1 MESQSFKY
9 DPFLKNNKNTLS
21 VTIML
26 ECKQHTQ
33 FVGLSSSSSL
43 LCICACLF
51 FGHLK
56 TKCLTGLGAIEGRWK
71 DVNVKYL
78 IVSDD
83 CLTLKDM
90 WCFFLGMIVSLH
102 KCLAVQFFFSWFRT
116 SQTMFPL
123 TSLLIRSLT
132 IFWDKELKFYDVNAE
147 SCNLSLTQKKKQSS
161 EKKIFSTSRY

>member
-1 MESQSFKY
+1 MDSQSFKY

-43 LCICACLF
+43 LCICACF
-51 FGHLK
+51 FLVILK
-56 TKCLTGLGAIEGRWK
+56 SLTGLGAIEGRWK

-90 WCFFLGMIVSLH
+90 
-102 KCLAVQFFFSWFRT
+102 
-116 SQTMFPL
+116 
-123 TSLLIRSLT
+123 
-132 IFWDKELKFYDVNAE
+132 
-147 SCNLSLTQKKKQSS
+147 
-161 EKKIFSTSRY
+161 

>member
-21 VTIML
+21 VTIIL

-56 TKCLTGLGAIEGRWK
+56 TKCLTGLGAIERRWK

-90 WCFFLGMIVSLH
+90 
-102 KCLAVQFFFSWFRT
+102 
-116 SQTMFPL
+116 
-123 TSLLIRSLT
+123 
-132 IFWDKELKFYDVNAE
+132 
-147 SCNLSLTQKKKQSS
+147 
-161 EKKIFSTSRY
+161 